1 MRNVFFRFVPP
12 FHFRVV
18 DGQNIFELSVNRLAT
33 NLKVEIWLTLGA
45 FAKDDEAIVTEIWNG
60 LDGRV
65 EQYVERMQNQRT
77 FFNVPLI
84 TRASTFKDTNIITL
98 DITTPEATSA
108 EEYAA
113 FVQLL
118 VNLVEVSST
127 DHPLHDIL
135 TFNEKLGETYR
146 IPGIHPFVNFVTQ
159 MFPVALSSGALDSDS
174 KSILVSSCLEF
185 LYQSVDSF
193 NADLIKFANVAGVNV
208 DQAIA
213 CSSLMAYISLH
224 PGSLIMTH
232 LLDDKILGA
241 ILETLNIPIERLND
255 EPKTS
260 PVVKSIL
267 RTLQIINSALNWQQ
281 MFIDVVEPRIRD
293 HLQTVTGQDL
303 HSLRHTSLKAIE
315 NRILSRVSSVQQ
327 IALFIN
333 AEEPEIALLA
343 IQTVDRL
350 AAFARGNV
358 PGGVAPIEIPRRN
371 RLLEIIRNSKDSKRI
386 LFGVL
391 NKLENVDAEE
401 PIAPFE
407 SNSLKQKCAVLALLR
422 KDLLDSPEVPSIA
435 HFLLGYHVTDGGR
448 LELGQGMGNIGSDV
462 SVLKSVFALIDPL
475 EDEALSATVA
485 DRNPIETMSR
495 DLSTSEMALEIVVR
509 LCKANL
515 SGAITTM
522 ALRQDAV
529 FLQQFSTE
537 TMIFPKL
544 LAAIELCLR
553 DGLSAAGRSSIVS
566 SSLRR
571 KTWLL
576 RYLAN
581 EMHLFAGQ
589 KAHGSL
595 RSMTEYLIGKKSQSR
610 GFQSLFEPEST
621 DARTILSFFEQ
632 VVINVGSFDDLDP
645 SRFGDAYAQVDWGSC
660 RSEPRLGYFESDC
673 QQVSELVLLKTQEV
687 VATPPPKDEQFQ
699 AKLFEDGRNVV
710 ETFVDRNIM
719 QEMTWA
725 NGECLEAWSELFT
738 VILEEG
744 LPLVDRAS
752 QEGFVN
758 EAVRILALRFSDV
771 SFLQSPHAD
780 TLSYILFHLIQAMQ
794 DPAAI
799 SNRGGILELLDP
811 NTDRSASFFTNIIA
825 AIQGCSHI
833 QSIRENLYFVIYSC
847 ITFAIS
853 YVAPPDMD
861 AASRSTLRSRAKRFD
876 AKDFLTRLVQLSTA
890 NGERFVDMLCHD
902 SLMGDGTVKVT
913 STLLLSVLSESDAEA
928 SLGVMGPILERRGFL
943 RLFVPSI
950 TEARNELEE
959 AIRTGDGKHAHS
971 PNSTFP
977 HSASFFAFL
986 SARGMF

>member
-1 MRNVFFRFVPP
+1 
-12 FHFRVV
+12 VV
-18 DGQNIFELSVNRLAT
+18 DGENIFELSVNRLAT
-33 NLKVEIWLTLGA
+33 DLKVEIWSALAA
-45 FAKDDEAIVTEIWNG
+45 FAKDDEAIVTEIWSG
-60 LDGRV
+60 LDSRV
-65 EQYVERMQNQRT
+65 EQFVERMQNQRT
-77 FFNVPLI
+77 FFNVSLI

-159 MFPVALSSGALDSDS
+159 MFPVALSSGTLDSDS

-185 LYQSVDSF
+185 LYQSLDSF
-193 NADLIKFANVAGVNV
+193 NADLIKFANVTGVNV
-208 DQAIA
+208 DKALA

-281 MFIDVVEPRIRD
+281 MFIDVVEPLIRD

-315 NRILSRVSSVQQ
+315 NRILSRVPSVQQ

-333 AEEPEIALLA
+333 AEEVEIALLA

-407 SNSLKQKCAVLALLR
+407 SNSLKQKRAVLALLR
-422 KDLLDSPEVPSIA
+422 KDLVDSPEVPSIA
-435 HFLLGYHVTDGGR
+435 HFLLGYHVTDGAR

-475 EDEALSATVA
+475 EDEALSATVG

-529 FLQQFSTE
+529 YLQQFSTE

-581 EMHLFAGQ
+581 EMHIFAGQ
-589 KAHGSL
+589 KAQGSL

-621 DARTILSFFEQ
+621 DARTILSFFDQ
-632 VVINVGSFDDLDP
+632 VIINVGSFDDLDP
-645 SRFGDAYAQVDWGSC
+645 SRFGEAYAQVDWGSC
-660 RSEPRLGYFESDC
+660 RSEPRPGYFESDC

-687 VATPPPKDEQFQ
+687 ATPPPKDEQLQ

-710 ETFVDRNIM
+710 ETFVDLNIM

-758 EAVRILALRFSDV
+758 EAVRILALRFSDI

-799 SNRGGILELLDP
+799 STRGGILELLDP

-861 AASRSTLRSRAKRFD
+861 AASRSTLRSRARRFD
-876 AKDFLTRLVQLSTA
+876 ATDFLARLVQLSTA

-913 STLLLSVLSESDAEA
+913 STLLLSVLLESDAEA
-928 SLGVMGPILERRGFL
+928 SLGVMGPILERRGFM

-959 AIRTGDGKHAHS
+959 AIRTGEGKQAHF
-971 PNSTFP
+971 PNPPTPRLFSLFLRFVRARDVLTF
-977 HSASFFAFL
+977 
-986 SARGMF
+986 

>member
-1 MRNVFFRFVPP
+1 LS
-12 FHFRVV
+12 
-18 DGQNIFELSVNRLAT
+18 DSENIFELSVNRLAT
-33 NLKVEIWLTLGA
+33 DLKVEIWLTLAA
-45 FAKDDEAIVTEIWNG
+45 FSKDDEAIATEIWNG

-159 MFPVALSSGALDSDS
+159 MFPVALSSGTLDSDS

-185 LYQSVDSF
+185 LYQSLDSF
-193 NADLIKFANVAGVNV
+193 NADLIKFANVTGVNV

-315 NRILSRVSSVQQ
+315 NRILSRVPSVQQ

-333 AEEPEIALLA
+333 AEEPAIALLA

-391 NKLENVDAEE
+391 NKLENVDSEE
-401 PIAPFE
+401 PTAPFE
-407 SNSLKQKCAVLALLR
+407 SNSLKQKRAVLALLR
-422 KDLLDSPEVPSIA
+422 KDLVDSPEVPSIA

-475 EDEALSATVA
+475 EDEALSATVG

-495 DLSTSEMALEIVVR
+495 DLSTSEMALEVVVR

-529 FLQQFSTE
+529 YLQQFSTE

-544 LAAIELCLR
+544 LAAIESCLR

-581 EMHLFAGQ
+581 EMHIFAGQ

-595 RSMTEYLIGKKSQSR
+595 RSMTEYLIGKKSQAR
-610 GFQSLFEPEST
+610 GFQSLFEPESI
-621 DARTILSFFEQ
+621 DASTILSFFEQ

-645 SRFGDAYAQVDWGSC
+645 SRFGEAYAQVDWGSC

-758 EAVRILALRFSDV
+758 EAVRILALRFSDI

-794 DPAAI
+794 DPTAI
-799 SNRGGILELLDP
+799 GTRGGILELLDP
-811 NTDRSASFFTNIIA
+811 NTDRSASFFTNIIT

-833 QSIRENLYFVIYSC
+833 QSIRESLYFVIYSC
-847 ITFAIS
+847 ITFSIS

-861 AASRSTLRSRAKRFD
+861 AASRSTLRSRARRFE
-876 AKDFLTRLVQLSTA
+876 ATEFLTRLVQLSTA

-913 STLLLSVLSESDAEA
+913 STLLLSVLLESDAEA
-928 SLGVMGPILERRGFL
+928 SLGVMGPILERRGFM

-950 TEARNELEE
+950 TEARNELED
-959 AIRTGDGKHAHS
+959 AIRTGKGKRSHS
-971 PNSTFP
+971 LNTLSPTPRLVSLFRRLERARDVLTF
-977 HSASFFAFL
+977 
-986 SARGMF
+986 